1 MDFNIILLSTRHCCF
16 NVRRKEGKGGWTID
30 DITWIIR
37 VISMVVM
44 FIPLLAT
51 WRGVFQGYESMGP
64 TAVSEVTEQIARI
77 VFILIGSF

>member
-1 MDFNIILLSTRHCCF
+1 
-16 NVRRKEGKGGWTID
+16 
-30 DITWIIR
+30 
-37 VISMVVM
+37 MVVM

-77 VFILIGSF
+77 VFILIGSFLVLNVFMVLIYKQMV

>member
-1 MDFNIILLSTRHCCF
+1 MISHGLS
-16 NVRRKEGKGGWTID
+16 G
-30 DITWIIR
+30 

-77 VFILIGSF
+77 VFILIGSFLVLNVFMVLIYKQMV

>member
-1 MDFNIILLSTRHCCF
+1 MISH
-16 NVRRKEGKGGWTID
+16 G
-30 DITWIIR
+30 IIR

-64 TAVSEVTEQIARI
+64 TAVSK
-77 VFILIGSF
+77 

>member
-1 MDFNIILLSTRHCCF
+1 
-16 NVRRKEGKGGWTID
+16 
-30 DITWIIR
+30 
-37 VISMVVM
+37 MVVM

-64 TAVSEVTEQIARI
+64 VSEVTEQIARI